1 MDQTLIMDQVS
12 TGGQKE
18 RIRKLRRRL
27 QTSDTFVM
35 PEVWDVASARIM
47 ADAGFEFI
55 GMSATALGWSLGY
68 SKDDRIAADDI
79 LTMAERITDG
89 FDVPVNVDLEGAA
102 GRSLE
107 ELRYAVGAAISTG
120 CVGITLSDGGRNG
133 AHGIISIDEM
143 AECVRA
149 MKAATVE
156 AKMPAVITIST
167 EAFLLG
173 PKVHSPFETTVER
186 SEAYFAAGADC
197 VLVPGVQHI
206 QILEKLTG
214 VVDGPLA
221 ISVAYSPAP
230 NLKSFADI
238 GISCITLGSGLFR
251 SLLGNMRYKAEE
263 LIAFGQFNQ
272 FDKAVTEDQLEE
284 LIAGTE
290 TRS

>member
-1 MDQTLIMDQVS
+1 MDQVLIMENVS
-12 TGGQKE
+12 AGGQKE
-18 RIRKLRRRL
+18 RIRKFRRRL

-35 PEVWDVASARIM
+35 PEVWDVASARVM
-47 ADAGFEFI
+47 TDAGFEFI

-68 SKDDRIAADDI
+68 SRNDRISADDI
-79 LTMAERITDG
+79 LTMAARITANS
-89 FDVPVNVDLEGAA
+89 DVPVNVDLEGAA

-107 ELRYAVGAAISTG
+107 ELRYAIDAAVATG

-149 MKAATVE
+149 AKAATAE

-186 SEAYFAAGADC
+186 SEAYFASGADC

-206 QILEKLTG
+206 QILEKLAA

-221 ISVAYSPAP
+221 ISVSHSPAP
-230 NLKSFADI
+230 DLKAFADV
-238 GISCITLGSGLFR
+238 GIACITLGSGLFR

-263 LIAFGQFNQ
+263 LVAFGQFNQ
-272 FDKAVTEDQLEE
+272 FDKAVTENQLEE
-284 LIAGTE
+284 LIAGHAA
-290 TRS
+290 RS

>member
-1 MDQTLIMDQVS
+1 MDQTLIMDNVS

-18 RIRKLRRRL
+18 RIRKFRRRL
-27 QTSDTFVM
+27 QTSDTFVL

-68 SKDDRIAADDI
+68 SKDARIPADDI
-79 LTMAERITDG
+79 LTMAARITDG
-89 FDVPVNVDLEGAA
+89 FDVPVNVDLEGAS

-107 ELRYAVGAAISTG
+107 ELKYAVGAAVSTG

-143 AECVRA
+143 AECVRTV
-149 MKAATVE
+149 KAATAE

-186 SEAYFAAGADC
+186 SEAYFASGADC

-230 NLKSFADI
+230 DLKAFADI
-238 GISCITLGSGLFR
+238 GISCITLGSGLLR

-263 LIAFGQFNQ
+263 LLAFGQFNQ
-272 FDKAVTEDQLEE
+272 FEKAVPEDQLEE
-284 LIAGTE
+284 LIGGNRYQA
-290 TRS
+290 